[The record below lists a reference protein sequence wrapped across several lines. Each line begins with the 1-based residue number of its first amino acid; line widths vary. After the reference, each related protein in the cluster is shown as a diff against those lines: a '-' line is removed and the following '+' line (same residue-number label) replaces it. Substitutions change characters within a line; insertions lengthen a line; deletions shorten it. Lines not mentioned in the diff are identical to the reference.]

1 MQLLWNE
8 SLAGGKSSLVFGQ
21 GEEKMRGEILEQELK
36 QIRDKKKKLWRDR
49 KRHRPLRGGPC
60 GTESQNEL

>member
-36 QIRDKKKKLWRDR
+36 QIRDKKKTVARQKETQASPWRPMW
-49 KRHRPLRGGPC
+49 H
-60 GTESQNEL
+60 